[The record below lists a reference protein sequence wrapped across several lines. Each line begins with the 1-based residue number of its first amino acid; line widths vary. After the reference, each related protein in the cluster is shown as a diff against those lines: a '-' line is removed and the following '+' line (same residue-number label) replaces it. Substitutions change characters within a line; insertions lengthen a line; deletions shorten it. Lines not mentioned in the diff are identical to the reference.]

1 MGLRT
6 GKGINYHGLG
16 EKFFLK
22 IIDVLDS
29 VKEAYRGT
37 KNASKQERSENY
49 FLLISTFTDKNGD
62 IINVPVYINEHGNV
76 NNVFLDVNKIS
87 TVFGRK
93 NLREYIKRQVTN
105 GDLVRIKNRSN
116 QASESNAPIA
126 RDYGE
131 TASTRII
138 RNEEPVVN
146 NESQEIFSEYVSS
159 KYWQTSFSNNQAKN
173 SASAV
178 ARTPGPVKAKVNAG
192 RP

>member
-22 IIDVLDS
+22 IIDGLDS

-62 IINVPVYINEHGNV
+62 IISVPVYINEHGNV

-131 TASTRII
+131 TASTSII

-146 NESQEIFSEYVSS
+146 NESQKIFSDRDPTAEATRAE
-159 KYWQTSFSNNQAKN
+159 KFA
-173 SASAV
+173 
-178 ARTPGPVKAKVNAG
+178 
-192 RP
+192 